1 MSSEKNLITLSLR
14 SNATEKHMDN
24 LLKGYTLT
32 LAKTKLSTFM
42 PNIDKGIAEAIKSA
56 VYPNAL

>member
-1 MSSEKNLITLSLR
+1 MSSVENLIPLSLC
-14 SNATEKHMDN
+14 SNAPEKHMDN

-42 PNIDKGIAEAIKSA
+42 PNIDKGIAEAIKST

>member
-1 MSSEKNLITLSLR
+1 
-14 SNATEKHMDN
+14 MDN
-24 LLKGYTLT
+24 FLKGYTLT

-56 VYPNAL
+56 VYPTAL